1 MEFKM
6 LMLMLGFRAVL
17 GSILILTVTG
27 CLPKDRMMIAVK
39 DNVAFDEDQATNE
52 GPGVIAIKDTT
63 YEGQGETCKIR
74 ATERFKVV
82 SAKQVKEDKV
92 SLTLVNDI
100 AGCNIGKNIEVVLA
114 DVAIENIE
122 IEGAIS
128 STTSS
133 SNHNKP
139 ETIPAGSS
147 FETSSSFRFPIN
159 FIPQSKYTEE
169 GRGFGAKRSNG
180 RLHAANDLLGK
191 AGNEVIAVGEGV
203 IKDYYE
209 FYCGTFAIVVDHGS
223 FTVRYGEVSMMEKS
237 LKVGSQVKKGQA
249 IGKLGRLCGG
259 SSMLH
264 FEKFKGTVKG
274 ELTNRNNPPFQRR
287 SDLVSPTSFLKATEW
302 TVAAKN

>member
-1 MEFKM
+1 M

-17 GSILILTVTG
+17 GSILILTFVG
-27 CLPKDRMMIAVK
+27 CLPKDRMMIAIK
-39 DNVAFDEDQATNE
+39 DNVAFDNDQATDE
-52 GPGVIAIKDTT
+52 GPGVIAIKDTS

-74 ATERFKVV
+74 VTERFKVV
-82 SAKQVKEDKV
+82 SAKQIKAEKV

-100 AGCNIGKNIEVVLA
+100 PGCNIGKNIEVNLA

-128 STTSS
+128 STTFSS
-133 SNHNKP
+133 FDNPESNQP
-139 ETIPAGSS
+139 GSS
-147 FETSSSFRFPIN
+147 FEKSSSFRFPIN
-159 FIPQSKYTEE
+159 FIPESKYTEE
-169 GRGFGAKRSNG
+169 GRGFGAKRTNG

-191 AGNEVIAVGEGV
+191 AGSEVIAVGDGV

-237 LKVGSQVKKGQA
+237 LEVGSQIKKGQA

-302 TVAAKN
+302 TVAAKK